1 MFHKVTE
8 IIKQT
13 LNFKLSKK
21 IDLYQLALNKIGLNF
36 SLILKN
42 LISKGEANG

>member
-1 MFHKVTE
+1 MFQIVTE

-21 IDLYQLALNKIGLNF
+21 IDLYQLILN
-36 SLILKN
+36 
-42 LISKGEANG
+42 